1 MIAQPKWRLVAI
13 CSLLMAVAPRVQ
25 AQEVATSF
33 DQLRVLLKRGD
44 TVRVT
49 DTAGREIR
57 GQIAELSS
65 SSIGI
70 LVGGNRSDLVEG
82 DVRTIS
88 QQRHG
93 NLSTG
98 AKWGFGIGAAFGLIS
113 GLASAGPH
121 CNGCGGFLLLSS
133 AIEGAIGS
141 GIGVGISAS
150 MTNQH
155 VIYAKPGTTSVT
167 LTVSPL
173 VTRNRQGMI
182 VSFGF

>member
-1 MIAQPKWRLVAI
+1 MIDQPRWRLVVI

-33 DQLRVLLKRGD
+33 DQLRVLVKPGD
-44 TVRVT
+44 TVTVT
-49 DTAGREIR
+49 DTSGRVIS
-57 GQIAELSS
+57 GKIAELSS

-70 LVGGNRSDLVEG
+70 LVGGNRSDLVDG

-88 QQRHG
+88 QRRHG
-93 NLSTG
+93 NLATG
-98 AKWGFGIGAAFGLIS
+98 AKWGFGIGAALGLLGGLGSNCAHCGGLI
-113 GLASAGPH
+113 LV
-121 CNGCGGFLLLSS
+121 SS
-133 AIEGAIGS
+133 AAIGGIGS
-141 GIGVGISAS
+141 CIGVGISAS
-150 MTNQH
+150 TTHQH
-155 VIYAKPGTTSVT
+155 VIYAKPGTGSVK